1 MSTGGGVAGKA
12 FQRALDAT
20 TEAEAGLVALLDGA
34 TWSVAAEAAEEVER
48 LARVVQRLQVR
59 VAGAVETTSPARSGT
74 DSAGDPAPYRRGC
87 DLLRTRVR
95 ISGAEAR
102 RRIRAAS
109 ALLPRASLTGEPIE
123 AASPVLAGAVG
134 LVPGGAVIAEEVR
147 ERTLGGSGEA
157 SDDRTPGA
165 EAVAVVLRVLDR
177 AATVAPPD
185 VVRAAE
191 HTMTTYAATFDPGT
205 LERVGQRLLAH
216 LDPDGDEP
224 REKDLRAR
232 QGVRV
237 GATRGGLVHLDIWAD
252 LLQAEVLL
260 GVFDAGTNPRAATG
274 ARLGADA
281 GAGAGAGATDE
292 ASETPLEDR
301 TRPQI
306 MLDALVSACET
317 ALRAGG
323 LPRVGGL
330 PPQLLVTMGLDDLR
344 AQLTPPA
351 AEGARNHDGPP
362 PPAARTG
369 LALLPHAGPVPA
381 ARVRRIACDADLIP
395 VVLGGRSE
403 IVDLGRRHRLVPA
416 SLRRAL
422 VARDG
427 GCLFPGCTIPS
438 TWCEAHHVVPWMSGG
453 RTDSDNCVLLCSG
466 HHHAVHTGRW
476 LVVPTR
482 GDPVRVQAPDILPGR
497 SLPRATSKIVPPGG
511 KPFEVT
517 SPWSHRPAHRWNAY
531 PLGA

>member
-1 MSTGGGVAGKA
+1 MSTGGGVAGEA

-34 TWSVAAEAAEEVER
+34 TWFVATEAAEEVER

-59 VAGAVETTSPARSGT
+59 VAGAVEATSPARSGA
-74 DSAGDPAPYRRGC
+74 DSADDPAPYRRGC

-157 SDDRTPGA
+157 SDDRAPGA
-165 EAVAVVLRVLDR
+165 EAVAVILRVLDR

-232 QGVRV
+232 QGVHV

-260 GVFDAGTNPRAATG
+260 GVFDAGTNPRAANG
-274 ARLGADA
+274 ARLGVDVVADA
-281 GAGAGAGATDE
+281 GATDK
-292 ASETPLEDR
+292 APETPVEDR

-306 MLDALVSACET
+306 MLDALIAACET

-330 PPQLLVTMGLDDLR
+330 PPQLMITMGLEDLR
-344 AQLTPPA
+344 AHLAPPA
-351 AEGARNHDGPP
+351 PGEGRDDRAPAT
-362 PPAARTG
+362 AARTG

-427 GCLFPGCTIPS
+427 GCIFPGCTIPS

-453 RTDSDNCVLLCSG
+453 RTDADNCVLLCSG

-482 GDPVRVQAPDILPGR
+482 GDPARVQAPDILAGT
-497 SLPRATSKIVPPGG
+497 SLPWAPSKIVPPGG
-511 KPFEVT
+511 TPFEVT